1 MKFEEFSIIFGIMAE
16 YFGAQ
21 PSEGLTNIYFNAF
34 ESWEFKD
41 FETACQ
47 SVINNRQYNGLPKIV
62 EIEEALCGKT
72 EDAAAIA
79 WQSLMSTLKDHGYWD
94 SVTFEDGAIGRSIE
108 AMGGWVVVSGWSIE
122 EWRMRKKEFDAL
134 YMANF
139 RRENND
145 PIKLTGVF
153 EINNAGE
160 FEEFIPKSVKIKSQN
175 KIKEP
180 KLKLIRN

>member
-1 MKFEEFSIIFGIMAE
+1 MAE
-16 YFGAQ
+16 YFGSQ
-21 PSEGLTNIYFNAF
+21 PSAGLTRIYFNAF
-34 ESWEFKD
+34 QNWEFKD
-41 FETACQ
+41 FEIACQ
-47 SVINNRQYNGLPKIV
+47 SVMNNRQYNGLPKIV
-62 EIEEALCGKT
+62 EIEEALYGKT

-79 WQSLMSTLKDHGYWD
+79 WQSLMSTLRDHAYWD

-108 AMGGWVVVSGWSIE
+108 AMGGWVVVSGWTTE

-180 KLKLIRN
+180 KLKLIRNLK